1 MQTAKSYRGHVANGQ
16 IALDEPI
23 VLPEGA
29 AVSVRLLKQGATPAS
44 SPLTRRQMLEF
55 TVDERRELLASQ
67 SERLADLYASDPE
80 RADWQG
86 GDIIE

>member
-1 MQTAKSYRGHVANGQ
+1 VANGR

-29 AVSVRLLKQGATPAS
+29 AVSVRLLKQGAAPAS
-44 SPLTRRQMLEF
+44 SHITRRQMLEF
-55 TVDERRELLASQ
+55 TVEERRQLLASQ
-67 SERLADLYASDPE
+67 SEHLAELYASDAD

-86 GDIIE
+86 GDIVE